1 MNAFSRSMLRRM
13 NRNTNILKI
22 FLKQLKRNLR
32 KYTIPT
38 NYLNVLEIL
47 KKHEML

>member
-1 MNAFSRSMLRRM
+1 MNDFLKSVLYIM
-13 NRNTNILKI
+13 NRNKKNIKI
-22 FLKQLKRNLR
+22 FLKQLKKSQR

-47 KKHEML
+47 KKHGIL